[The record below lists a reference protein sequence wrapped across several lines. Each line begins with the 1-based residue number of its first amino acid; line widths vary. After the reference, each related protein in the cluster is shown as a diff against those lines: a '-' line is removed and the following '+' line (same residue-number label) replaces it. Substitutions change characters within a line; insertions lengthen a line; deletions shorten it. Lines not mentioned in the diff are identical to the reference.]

1 VKTLI
6 TVIGGSALVAMG
18 AITASIVQEHTQ
30 PANVAGSGTMSI
42 GATSTQETPAT
53 TPATA
58 VAAPAVKA
66 GS

>member
-1 VKTLI
+1 MKTLI

-18 AITASIVQEHTQ
+18 ALGTAIVQEHTQ
-30 PANVAGSGTMSI
+30 PAVVAGSGTMSI
-42 GATSTQETPAT
+42 GATSTLETPAT